1 MAGKK
6 SKGTPGSVRIIS
18 GHWRGRRVPVLPQA
32 DIRPTGERVRE
43 TLFNWLMPVVEH
55 SRCLDLFAGTGALGL
70 EALSRGAAETW
81 FVDANVRAMDAL
93 ENVITDFG
101 IRGEIRGEA
110 SAATVVTGDAVR
122 FLERSPEP
130 FDIVFLDP
138 PFEGIDLE
146 NLCTLL
152 EPGWLRPG
160 SRIYL
165 ELSKRNSLPV
175 LPRSWKIVREKT
187 AGDVRFALVERSR

>member
-6 SKGTPGSVRIIS
+6 STGTPGSVRIIS

-32 DIRPTGERVRE
+32 DIRPTSERVRE
-43 TLFNWLMPVVEH
+43 TLFNWLMPVVEN

-70 EALSRGAAETW
+70 EALSRGAAEAW
-81 FVDANVRAMDAL
+81 FVDANVRAMDEL
-93 ENVITDFG
+93 ENVIADFG
-101 IRGEIRGEA
+101 IRGEISAEA
-110 SAATVVTGDAVR
+110 GGATVVTSDALR

-175 LPRSWKIVREKT
+175 LPRGWEIVREKT

>member
-1 MAGKK
+1 
-6 SKGTPGSVRIIS
+6 
-18 GHWRGRRVPVLPQA
+18 
-32 DIRPTGERVRE
+32 
-43 TLFNWLMPVVEH
+43 MPVVEN

-81 FVDANVRAMDAL
+81 FVDANVRAMAEL
-93 ENVITDFG
+93 ESVIADFEIRGG
-101 IRGEIRGEA
+101 IRGEAG
-110 SAATVVTGDAVR
+110 AATVVTSDAVR

-175 LPRSWKIVREKT
+175 LPRGWEIVREKT